1 MNKIK
6 EFLYINNENLS
17 SEENLR
23 IKNRS
28 KHEDPIHHLLFNF
41 CDTFTKNIIIA
52 IHNDFAN
59 SLYKTNGLV
68 IINDEKSIENE
79 LIESIKNRLPNRKIE
94 ELSNPE
100 KLYKGY
106 NFFKPSTLLPKIPQN
121 LLINVKQIG
130 IDEKGNQI
138 NYLINP
144 YFFACHLCYDIFVHS
159 LYFKEYDS
167 KVEEG
172 LTKILEDKYGKD
184 FSRIYHYVTSF
195 WITLQNEAT
204 GKIVRGIDPN
214 DLKSFTGIED
224 DRLINIFY
232 MSAMNYAQEN
242 VKNLADL
249 YPDSTSP
256 SEPSSP
262 FVIIKTK

>member
-28 KHEDPIHHLLFNF
+28 KHVDPIHHLLFNF